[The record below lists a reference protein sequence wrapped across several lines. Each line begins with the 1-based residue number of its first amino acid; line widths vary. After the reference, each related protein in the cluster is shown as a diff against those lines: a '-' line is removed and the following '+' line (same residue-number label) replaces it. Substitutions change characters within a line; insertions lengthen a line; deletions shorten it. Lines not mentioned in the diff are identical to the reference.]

1 VKIPFYHVDA
11 FADTPFAGNPAAVCP
26 LEAWLSDATLQAIA
40 AEHNLSE
47 TAFYIARGTHY
58 ELRWFTPEVEIDLCG
73 HATVASAHVIFDV
86 RRENSGTHVTF
97 QSMSGELAVDRVL
110 EQGSPLYALDFP
122 ARPPQPCNAPVDLV
136 AALGAA
142 PQEVLAARDYMC
154 VYGSEDEVVTLK
166 PDLAKIAAL
175 DRFAVIV
182 TAPGKD
188 CDFVSRFFAPAKGV
202 NEDPVTGSAHCTL
215 IPYWSARLGKTEL
228 FARQRSRR
236 GGELWCRYRGDRVS
250 IAGRAV
256 MYSEGVIELEQ

>member
-1 VKIPFYHVDA
+1 MRIPFYHVDA
-11 FADTPFAGNPAAVCP
+11 FADRPFAGNPAAVCP
-26 LEAWLSDATLQAIA
+26 LEEWLSDATMQAIA

-47 TAFYIARGTHY
+47 TAFYVARGTHY
-58 ELRWFTPEVEIDLCG
+58 DLRWFTPEVEIDLCG

-86 RRENSGTHVTF
+86 LRENSGTRVTF
-97 QSMSGELAVDRVL
+97 QSMSGELAVERSL
-110 EQGSPLYALDFP
+110 EQGSPLYSLDFP
-122 ARPPQPCNAPVDLV
+122 ARPAQACDAPAGLA
-136 AALGAA
+136 AALGAT
-142 PQEVLAARDYMC
+142 PQAILAARDYLC
-154 VYGSEDEVVTLK
+154 VFGNEDEVVALK
-166 PDLAKIAAL
+166 PDFAKMAML

-215 IPYWSARLGKTEL
+215 IPYWSARLRKTDL

-256 MYSEGVIELEQ
+256 LYSKGVIELES